1 MNLSYR
7 LFIVQT
13 NSAKLYFVKLVN
25 GTMSRLAKQKLQI
38 EKKEKKVSA
47 LALSDSSIVKIRQST
62 TPPLGFL
69 ADVFTAFK
77 TFTRN

>member
-25 GTMSRLAKQKLQI
+25 GTMSRLAEQKLQI
-38 EKKEKKVSA
+38 EKKKKSVCTSF
-47 LALSDSSIVKIRQST
+47 I
-62 TPPLGFL
+62 
-69 ADVFTAFK
+69 
-77 TFTRN
+77 

>member
-62 TPPLGFL
+62 TPPPWLFS
-69 ADVFTAFK
+69 
-77 TFTRN
+77 